1 MITAIHTLQREEN
14 FSRRITQLECIAA
27 EMRLRIVKMMGPN
40 KVHHFGGSLSLADL
54 ITALYFYKMRYN
66 VQDPHESTRDR
77 FIMSKGHSVP
87 AQYVAL
93 AMAGFFPLEE
103 LTTLKQLGS
112 RLQGHPAMQYTPGI
126 EGCTGS
132 LGQGLSFSN
141 GMALAARI
149 KNQSYRVYCLMGD
162 GELNEGQVW
171 EAAMTTARSGLSNV
185 TAIVD
190 ANRLKAMDDA
200 STSCKTLASV
210 GARWAGFGWQ
220 VKEID
225 GHNIEEICK
234 ALDWAT
240 GLEDSPAVIVAQTV
254 KGKGVSFI
262 ENQAA
267 FHNSSITE
275 TQYAQAVV
283 ELEAD
288 LKIKSE
294 ATT

>member
-1 MITAIHTLQREEN
+1 VSISSNVQGELTPTLNIAR
-14 FSRRITQLECIAA
+14 LESIAA
-27 EMRLRIVKMMGPN
+27 QMRLCLVEMMGPN

-54 ITALYFYKMRYN
+54 VTALYFYKMRYN
-66 VQDPHESTRDR
+66 PQDRRDPHRDR

-93 AMAGFFPLEE
+93 AMAGFFPLAE
-103 LTTLKQLGS
+103 LATLKKLGS
-112 RLQGHPAMQYTPGI
+112 RLQGHPAMHCTPGV

-141 GMALAARI
+141 GIALAARI
-149 KNQSYRVYCLMGD
+149 KNLNYRVYCLMGD
-162 GELNEGQVW
+162 GELHEGQVW
-171 EAAMTTARSGLSNV
+171 EAAMTTARLGLHNL
-185 TAIVD
+185 TAIID

-200 STSCKTLASV
+200 SASCKPLALV
-210 GARWAGFGWQ
+210 GARWAGFGWR
-220 VKEID
+220 VKEVD
-225 GHNIEEICK
+225 GHSIREICA

-240 GLEDSPAVIVAQTV
+240 NQNDAPVVIVAHTI

-275 TQYAQAVV
+275 EQYARAIL
-283 ELEAD
+283 ELEAN

-294 ATT
+294 ALQ